1 MLLLIGAYD
10 AVAKDVIGEIVM
22 IGSILTGKKPLV
34 SVTPDTRISAIAA
47 LLYTNRIGAVL
58 VMTDDAIVGLVSER
72 DICAGL
78 HTHGGE
84 ILNAKASEIMSA
96 PVVTA
101 TPDVSVAQAMATMTD
116 RRFRHL
122 PVVTDGKILGLVSSG
137 DLVKARIEEAE
148 SEARAMKDYIAS

>member
-1 MLLLIGAYD
+1 
-10 AVAKDVIGEIVM
+10 M
-22 IGSILTGKKPLV
+22 IGSILTGKKPLI
-34 SVTPDTRISAIAA
+34 SVTRDTAISAIAA

-58 VMTDDAIVGLVSER
+58 VVEDDRILGLVSER

-78 HTHGGE
+78 HTHGAA
-84 ILNAKASEIMSA
+84 ILEACAADIMSA

-101 TPDVSVAQAMATMTD
+101 PPSESVAQAMATMTD

-122 PVVTDGKILGLVSSG
+122 PVVENGRILGLISIG
-137 DLVKARIEEAE
+137 DLVKRRIDEAE